1 MFRATPSSTFC
12 DASSSLRWRSV
23 KRVSWIVREI
33 SAVMAITDSSAKN
46 RMTPMSS
53 IAGSCTSTTSPMSVA
68 T

>member
-1 MFRATPSSTFC
+1 
-12 DASSSLRWRSV
+12 V